1 MRVRSDM
8 PFDELGPRVAVVEHR
23 LKTSEARIDRIENKI
38 DRVLVAAV
46 ISAIGSLGG
55 VLAILLDHSLRMR

>member
-1 MRVRSDM
+1 MIHDSL
-8 PFDELGPRVAVVEHR
+8 EPRVAVVEHR

-55 VLAILLDHSLRMR
+55 AVAILLDHAIKVR